1 MPANWRPGC
10 LRAPT
15 AGVLFCMATTDDE
28 QLEGRDAT
36 AEALHEWNVV
46 HGYEEVSPPGQL
58 PPREVPI
65 FLHADGIEIRMNSG
79 LRRSYAS
86 RIREIAAAGWWPP
99 PQPPPPA

>member
-1 MPANWRPGC
+1 MGGGAGGRQWCPSQRP
-10 LRAPT
+10 
-15 AGVLFCMATTDDE
+15 
-28 QLEGRDAT
+28 RDP
-36 AEALHEWNVV
+36 EALHEWNVV

-86 RIREIAAAGWWPP
+86 LVRELAQSGWWPP